1 MPILV
6 FDWNDAGFN
15 DVPTA
20 PGFRNGITGQT
31 KAAIVE
37 NLTANGATNYNNLVF
52 TFQSGFA
59 IGEWSRQ
66 IRVNIPWVTNQ
77 SGVQNVC
84 NSVTRINQITY
95 FDTDDADDTEPLTT
109 FDIENFSHV
118 FY

>member
-31 KAAIVE
+31 K
-37 NLTANGATNYNNLVF
+37 NGHSDKSEYTMVK
-52 TFQSGFA
+52 
-59 IGEWSRQ
+59 
-66 IRVNIPWVTNQ
+66 NQ

-95 FDTDDADDTEPLTT
+95 CDTDDAGDTEPLTT
-109 FDIENFSHV
+109 FDIENFSH
-118 FY
+118 